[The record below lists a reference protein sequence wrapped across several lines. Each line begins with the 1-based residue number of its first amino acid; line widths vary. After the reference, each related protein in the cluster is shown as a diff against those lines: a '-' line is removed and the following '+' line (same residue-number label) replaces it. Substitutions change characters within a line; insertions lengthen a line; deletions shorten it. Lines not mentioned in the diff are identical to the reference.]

1 MNKIIG
7 QTKDAGFQFG
17 LRKTFSVS
25 LESAWDFMFSEQG
38 LKTWLGELE
47 NELEVDEEY
56 ITKEGIE
63 GLVRV
68 FKPMSHIRLSWKKKN
83 WENSSTIQ
91 VRVFGNQ
98 EKTTISFHQEKLL
111 NGEQRDEMKKY
122 WNEVMNVIAN
132 KMN

>member
-1 MNKIIG
+1 MIG
-7 QTKDAGFQFG
+7 QTKEVGFQFG
-17 LRKTFSVS
+17 LRKTFSVP
-25 LESAWDFMFSEQG
+25 LESVWDYMFSEQG
-38 LKTWLGELE
+38 LKIWLGEIE
-47 NELEVDEEY
+47 NELEIDRQF
-56 ITKEGIE
+56 ITKEGVE
-63 GLVRV
+63 VLVRV